1 MIPLMD
7 VRGLRLKFDAA
18 TGGIERSARRL
29 AAKIDWSGWRP
40 GRPTVLCLDRALF
53 RADVEELKKRTD
65 YNWVKVRAT
74 AVKKHQ
80 EPWVAEPLRLQTYF
94 TNWLET
100 RCAHLKP
107 GIEAFGAAFLEAAS
121 RVHPVDAVMSGNMD
135 YWQDDAI
142 KLGCKKLGIPFLVL
156 SRENYTK
163 KVDADIMFARF
174 GDAKFKYGGTGV
186 AVFAPETKHVM
197 DDSGCFAPNS
207 VFVTGAPRFD
217 NWLEIGDVPESE
229 RVYMTLLSYAD
240 PVYMAQQNFAET
252 LRLFAE
258 AAKSARDPA
267 LKWRIKVKKPSEV
280 EHVVAAMPEIQSYP
294 LEIVWD
300 FPLTQLYP
308 RSRIIIGYNTL
319 AAAEGLLTE
328 TPVVI
333 PCWGDARRNA
343 EETLI
348 KFDDPEDAK
357 VAYFPESAEE
367 MKALIRRGESGE
379 LPARGTAAER
389 IARFSRHIAI
399 PEGGSCRAVGAY
411 IAHFLEH
418 AEAARRGR

>member
-7 VRGLRLKFDAA
+7 VRSLRMKFDAA
-18 TGGIERSARRL
+18 TGGIDRSARRL
-29 AAKIDWSGWRP
+29 ASKIDWSNWQP

-53 RADVEELKKRTD
+53 RSDVEELRKRTAF
-65 YNWVKVRAT
+65 NWAKVGAT
-74 AVKKHQ
+74 AVKRHQ
-80 EPWVAEPLRLQTYF
+80 EVWVAEPLRLQTYF

-100 RCAHLKP
+100 RCARLKP
-107 GIEAFGAAFLEAAS
+107 GLEAFGTVFLETAC
-121 RVHPVDAVMSGNMD
+121 RVHPIDAVMSGNMD

-163 KVDADIMFARF
+163 KVDADIMFQRFSDAR
-174 GDAKFKYGGTGV
+174 FKYGGDGV

-207 VFVTGAPRFD
+207 VWVTGAPRFD
-217 NWLEIGDVPESE
+217 NWMEIGPIPESE

-240 PVYMAQQNFAET
+240 PVYMAQENFAET

-258 AAKSARDPA
+258 AARNAGNPA

-333 PCWGDARRNA
+333 PCWGDARRNS

-348 KFDDPEDAK
+348 NYADPADAK
-357 VAYFPESAEE
+357 VAYFPASQEE
-367 MKALIRRGESGE
+367 LSALIGRAERDN
-379 LPARGTAAER
+379 LPARGAAAER
-389 IARFSRHIAI
+389 IARFGRHIAM
-399 PEGGSCRAVGAY
+399 PEGGSCSAVAAF
-411 IAHFLEH
+411 IAHFLKKS
-418 AEAARRGR
+418 AVSRRAR